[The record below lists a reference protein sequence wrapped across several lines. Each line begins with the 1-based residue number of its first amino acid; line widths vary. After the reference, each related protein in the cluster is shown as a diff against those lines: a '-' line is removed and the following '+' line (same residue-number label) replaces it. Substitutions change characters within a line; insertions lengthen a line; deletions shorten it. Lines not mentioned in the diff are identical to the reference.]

1 MIQNILIPVVES
13 SQVGE
18 ARRRAMDFA
27 SQLNFQETERGRVGI
42 VVTEIAGNLIKHAQ
56 DGELLLRS
64 LHIGDLN
71 GLEILALDKGAG
83 MENVGECLRDGFSTG
98 GTPGTG
104 LGSISRLA
112 DFFDIYSIPS
122 VGTAVVAHLW
132 ATPPPKNLVS
142 LKIGAVNIPL
152 ASEQTCGDAWAVI
165 ETDTGRQLV
174 IVADGLGHGELAFEA
189 SAKAIRVAQEN
200 SQCSP
205 QEILELMHGSLRNTR
220 GAAVAVAQLDFN
232 QQLVLFAGVGNIAA
246 SIIAPE
252 SRSMVSYNG
261 IVGYQIHKIQEF
273 TYPFPPGATLVL
285 SSDGLAT
292 GWRIDRYNGL
302 IVKHP
307 SLVAGV
313 LYRDFKRLRD
323 DVSVVVVRQ

>member
-1 MIQNILIPVVES
+1 MHLHQSRSSTFNDSYLLSGWVAYVRTFFTVIQLPTN
-13 SQVGE
+13 
-18 ARRRAMDFA
+18 RT
-27 SQLNFQETERGRVGI
+27 N
-42 VVTEIAGNLIKHAQ
+42 H
-56 DGELLLRS
+56 
-64 LHIGDLN
+64 
-71 GLEILALDKGAG
+71 
-83 MENVGECLRDGFSTG
+83 
-98 GTPGTG
+98 
-104 LGSISRLA
+104 
-112 DFFDIYSIPS
+112 S

-152 ASEQTCGDAWAVI
+152 ASEQICGDAWAVI
-165 ETDTGRQLV
+165 ETETGRQLV

-189 SAKAIRVAQEN
+189 SAGAIRVAQEN
-200 SQCSP
+200 SQRSP
-205 QEILELMHGSLRNTR
+205 QEILELMHRVLRSTR
-220 GAAVAVAQLDFN
+220 GAAVAIAQLDFN
-232 QQLVLFAGVGNIAA
+232 QQSVLFAGVGNIAA

-261 IVGYQIHKIQEF
+261 IVGYQIHKIKEF
-273 TYPFPPGATLVL
+273 TYPFPLGATLIL

>member
-1 MIQNILIPVVES
+1 MIQNILIPVVET

-27 SQLNFQETERGRVGI
+27 SQLNFKETERGRVGI

-83 MENVGECLRDGFSTG
+83 MEDVGECLRDGFSTG
-98 GTPGTG
+98 GTSGTG

-112 DFFDIYSIPS
+112 DFFDIYSIP
-122 VGTAVVAHLW
+122 VGSAVVAHLW

-165 ETDTGRQLV
+165 ETETGRQLV

-189 SAKAIRVAQEN
+189 SSRAIRVAQEN

-205 QEILELMHGSLRNTR
+205 QEILELMHGSLRSTR
-220 GAAVAVAQLDFN
+220 GAAVAIAQLDFER
-232 QQLVLFAGVGNIAA
+232 QSVCFAGVGNIAA

-261 IVGYQIHKIQEF
+261 IVGYQIHKIKEF
-273 TYPFPPGATLVL
+273 TYPFPPGATLIL

-302 IVKHP
+302 IAKHP
-307 SLVAGV
+307 TFNAGV

>member
-1 MIQNILIPVVES
+1 MMQNILIPVVES

-18 ARRRAMDFA
+18 ARRKAMDFA
-27 SQLNFQETERGRVGI
+27 SQLNFKETERGRVGI

-56 DGELLLRS
+56 DGKLLLRS

-71 GLEILALDKGAG
+71 GLEILAVDKGAG

-112 DFFDIYSIPS
+112 DFFDIYSIP

-152 ASEQTCGDAWAVI
+152 ASEQICGDAWAVI
-165 ETDTGRQLV
+165 EVEIGRQLV

-189 SAKAIRVAQEN
+189 SAGAIRVAQEN
-200 SQCSP
+200 YQCSP
-205 QEILELMHGSLRNTR
+205 REILELMHRASRSTR
-220 GAAVAVAQLDFN
+220 GAAVAIAQLDFN
-232 QQLVLFAGVGNIAA
+232 QQSVLFAGVGNIAA

-273 TYPFPPGATLVL
+273 TYPFPPGATLIL

-292 GWRIDRYNGL
+292 GWRIDRYNSL

>member
-18 ARRRAMDFA
+18 ARRKAMDFA
-27 SQLNFQETERGRVGI
+27 SQLNFKETERGRAGI

-64 LHIGDLN
+64 LHVGDLN

-112 DFFDIYSIPS
+112 DFFDIYSIP
-122 VGTAVVAHLW
+122 VGTAVMAHLW

-174 IVADGLGHGELAFEA
+174 VVADGLGHGELAFEA
-189 SAKAIRVAQEN
+189 SSAAIRVAQEN

-205 QEILELMHGSLRNTR
+205 KEILELMHGSMRSTR
-220 GAAVAVAQLDFN
+220 GAAVAIAQLDFN
-232 QQLVLFAGVGNIAA
+232 QQSVLFAGVGNIAA

-261 IVGYQIHKIQEF
+261 IVGYQIHKIKEF
-273 TYPFPPGATLVL
+273 TYPFPPGATLIL

-307 SLVAGV
+307 SLIAGV

>member
-1 MIQNILIPVVES
+1 MQNILIPVIET

-18 ARRRAMDFA
+18 ARRMALAIA
-27 SQLNFQETERGRVGI
+27 SGLNFNETERGKVGI

-56 DGELLLRS
+56 EGELILRS
-64 LHIGDLN
+64 LDVDDTG

-83 MENVGECLRDGFSTG
+83 MDNVSQCLRDGFSTG

-104 LGSISRLA
+104 LGAISRLA
-112 DFFDIYSIPS
+112 DFFDIYSLPR

-132 ATPPPKNLVS
+132 ATPPPKNLAA

-152 ASEQTCGDAWAVI
+152 ATEKACGDAWAVI
-165 ETDTGRQLV
+165 EVATGRHLV
-174 IVADGLGHGELAFEA
+174 VVADGLGHGELAAEA
-189 SAKAIRVAQEN
+189 SYQAIRVAKKHY
-200 SQCSP
+200 QCSP
-205 QEILELMHGSLRNTR
+205 QEILELMHGELRSTR
-220 GAAVAVAQLDFN
+220 GAAVAIAQVDFN
-232 QQLVLFAGVGNIAA
+232 QQVVCFAGVGNIAG
-246 SIIAPE
+246 SIITSE

-261 IVGYQIHKIQEF
+261 IVGHQIRRLQEF
-273 TYPFPPGATLVL
+273 TYPFPLGATLIL

-292 GWRIDRYNGL
+292 GWRIDKYPGL
-302 IVKHP
+302 ITKHP
-307 SLVAGV
+307 SLIAGV

>member
-1 MIQNILIPVVES
+1 MQNVLIPVIET

-27 SQLNFQETERGRVGI
+27 SQLNFNETERGRVAI
-42 VVTEIAGNLIKHAQ
+42 VVTEIAGNLVKHAT
-56 DGELLLRS
+56 DGELLLRI
-64 LHIGDLN
+64 LCGDRE

-83 MENVGECLRDGFSTG
+83 MNNVSECLRDGFSTG

-104 LGSISRLA
+104 LGAISRMA
-112 DFFDIYSIPS
+112 DFFDIYSLPA

-132 ATPPPKNLVS
+132 ATPPKNATN
-142 LKIGAVNIPL
+142 LKIGAVNIAL
-152 ASEQTCGDAWAVI
+152 ASEQVCGDAWAVI
-165 ETDTGRQLV
+165 TVETGRHLV

-189 SAKAIRVAQEN
+189 SNQAIRVAKAHY
-200 SQCSP
+200 QCSP
-205 QEILELMHGSLRNTR
+205 KEILELMPQALRSTR
-220 GAAVAVAQLDFN
+220 GAAVAISLIDSN
-232 QQLVLFAGVGNIAA
+232 QQLVHFVGVGNIAG
-246 SIIAPE
+246 SIIAAE

-261 IVGYQIHKIQEF
+261 IVGHQIRKLQEF
-273 TYPFPPGATLVL
+273 TYPFATGATLIL

-292 GWRIDRYNGL
+292 GWKLDRYPGL

-307 SLVAGV
+307 SLIAGV

-323 DVSVVVVRQ
+323 DVSVVAVRG